1 MPLMCAHLCACKVPS
16 LTQSE
21 IAHAMDQFNIIDRTL
36 RQQPMVSYLFC
47 LEFILKRIG
56 RGDMVPYI
64 NRIKCSKRRHK
75 YNERLRLIF
84 ANSSRNVAHMLTQ

>member
-1 MPLMCAHLCACKVPS
+1 
-16 LTQSE
+16 
-21 IAHAMDQFNIIDRTL
+21 MDHFNVIDRTL
-36 RQQPMVSYLFC
+36 RQESMVSYLFC

-75 YNERLRLIF
+75 YNERLRRMF
-84 ANSSRNVAHMLTQ
+84 VDSRHNITHMLAGPPGLLSHG